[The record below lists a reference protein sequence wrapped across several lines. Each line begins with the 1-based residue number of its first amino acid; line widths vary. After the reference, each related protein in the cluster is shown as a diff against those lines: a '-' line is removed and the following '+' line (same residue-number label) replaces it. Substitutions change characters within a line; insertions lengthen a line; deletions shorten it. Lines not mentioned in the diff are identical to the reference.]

1 MRDHILYGEV
11 RKGRGEQSNPK
22 DRKNAL
28 FPELV
33 QNIRFRASPR
43 LRGCPWTGA
52 FYSGNRPYVD
62 PRSRSYWQN
71 YAALFILQPPPPVLA
86 LAPADLELARFDSVV
101 VGGVINPSGK
111 CQSA

>member
-86 LAPADLELARFDSVV
+86 LARSYIRHTRPDP
-101 VGGVINPSGK
+101 VGDK
-111 CQSA
+111 